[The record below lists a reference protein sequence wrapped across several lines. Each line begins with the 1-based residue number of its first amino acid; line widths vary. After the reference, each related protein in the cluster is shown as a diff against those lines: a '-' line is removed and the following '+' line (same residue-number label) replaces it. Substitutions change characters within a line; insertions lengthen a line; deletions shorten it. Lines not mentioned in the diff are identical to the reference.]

1 MTRGLAIETA
11 GRDGSVAVAVD
22 GRVVAEASFPNGL
35 RHAAGL
41 LPLVARMIAEQGW
54 RPGDLDHLYLSAGPG
69 AFTGLRIGFTLAKAL
84 AVATDV
90 RLVAVPTLSVV
101 VQNAP
106 AEAAHAVVL
115 LDAKRGQV
123 FTAAF
128 DRDAAGD
135 WVEREPPHVEE
146 LAAVLRR
153 APRPVHLLGEGIPY
167 HGPSIPADDP
177 TVIVCPAELWRP
189 RAGVVVELGW
199 AMATAGRFT
208 EPDQLLPAYIRIAE
222 AQEKYD
228 AGLLGKAT
236 R

>member
-41 LPLVARMIAEQGW
+41 LPLVARMMAEQGW

-69 AFTGLRIGFTLAKAL
+69 SFTGLRIGFTLAKAL

-167 HGPSIPADDP
+167 
-177 TVIVCPAELWRP
+177 PAELWRP